1 MCIREKHMV
10 RTSFDFD
17 EGIVEEARKLSG
29 APSKKAA
36 IEVALREYISMKR
49 RQEFADAIMRG
60 EFNINLTPAQ
70 LKKMRKPRASLDV
83 PD

>member
-1 MCIREKHMV
+1 MA

-17 EGIVEEARKLSG
+17 EEMVEEAKKLSG

-36 IEVALREYISMKR
+36 IEVALREYINTKR
-49 RQEFADAIMRG
+49 RKEFADAILRG
-60 EFNINLTPAQ
+60 EFNIDLTPEQ
-70 LKKMRKPRASLDV
+70 LKEMRKPRTSLDV